1 MNNENLKDSS
11 KAMSKSTTIIVA
23 SVIIAGAIVIGSAI
37 LSGEKGGV
45 ISTTKNNDL
54 KPQGEKITKKKM
66 EIDKPFFKKF
76 LSESKKYKDLV
87 KEVFSRKFSSIPIS

>member
-11 KAMSKSTTIIVA
+11 RAMSKSTTIIVA

-45 ISTTKNNDL
+45 ISTTKNSDL
-54 KPQGEKITKKKM
+54 KAQVGTITKK
-66 EIDKPFFKKF
+66 EIGIDETF
-76 LSESKKYKDLV
+76 LE
-87 KEVFSRKFSSIPIS
+87 KFSKEIR